1 MKKYDLHE
9 SACVNLSEFLPIFSK
24 SLLQSFAFNQHTL
37 TRGELERD
45 GRWSGFNDCS
55 LHKISSTLFQGPS
68 ICHRKTCPTDVAF
81 NIKVIYSQNEF
92 ALHTPIFLS
101 CPFSK
106 SVLPFFFVDCTHFS
120 FSPLQYPFSSLESSA
135 HYFYF
140 LIVFKCLLFFLTSL
154 VSTHTHYLDHI
165 VIIPVHQN
173 NYSTIS
179 SRCKKFNY

>member
-1 MKKYDLHE
+1 MKKYNLHE
-9 SACVNLSEFLPIFSK
+9 SACMNLSEFLPIFSK

-106 SVLPFFFVDCTHFS
+106 SVLPFFFWLHT
-120 FSPLQYPFSSLESSA
+120 
-135 HYFYF
+135 
-140 LIVFKCLLFFLTSL
+140 LLFFSL
-154 VSTHTHYLDHI
+154 AVPFLFFGVFSSFFLFSDCFRVFAFLSDLPSFDPHSLIGPHNHYSCASEQLF
-165 VIIPVHQN
+165 N
-173 NYSTIS
+173 NI
-179 SRCKKFNY
+179 R